1 MQRKELICG
10 AYKITCTGN
19 NKFYI
24 GSSKDI
30 CNRWLHHL
38 SDLRLGKHHSIYLQ
52 RSYNKYGEESI
63 TFSVLHRMDEYN
75 EQLLRLLE
83 YYYIE
88 ELHPD
93 FNSGIYPCP
102 IDELSEEVRAKISE
116 TTKKLYTEKGYIN
129 PRKGVGKKYN
139 VYDINGKSLF
149 QEITMDELSHKM
161 DIRYHTFNTMLRK
174 YGGICCSTKNN
185 CIIMEVTKTMKDV
198 ISLYKT
204 TLFYRNCPVCD
215 LDGNIYKRGGN
226 YYIKS
231 RPHKGVGITFKSIYK
246 NIMKSDLLYFI
257 VNDKVFTLPFLGH
270 FIQQCIS
277 KTPEYPR
284 KLSQEIDMPT

>member
-1 MQRKELICG
+1 MQGKELVCG
-10 AYKITCTGN
+10 IYKITCLGN

-30 CNRWLHHL
+30 GSRWSHHL

-52 RSYNKYGEESI
+52 RCYNKYGERSI
-63 TFSVLHRMDEYN
+63 IFSILHRMDEYN
-75 EQLLRLLE
+75 ETLLRLLE

-93 FNSGIYPCP
+93 FNSGIFPCP
-102 IDELSEEVRAKISE
+102 IDELSEEVRTKISE

-129 PRKGVGKKYN
+129 PRKGIGKKYN
-139 VYDINGKSLF
+139 IYDMKGVPLF
-149 QEITMDELSHKM
+149 HNITMEELSHKM
-161 DIRYHTFNTMLRK
+161 DISYHTFNTMLRK
-174 YGGICCSTKNN
+174 YDGICCSAKHK

-204 TLFYRNCPVCD
+204 TAFNSKCPICD
-215 LDGNIYKRGGN
+215 LEGNTYQRGDN

-231 RPHKGVGITFKSIYK
+231 KPHKGKGITFKSIYK
-246 NIMKSDLLYFI
+246 SIMKSDLLYFI
-257 VNDKVFTLPFLGH
+257 VNNKVFTLPFLSH

-277 KTPEYPR
+277 NNT
-284 KLSQEIDMPT
+284 